1 MPDLK
6 QTLTHKIK
14 KKKKSNRDSGAF
26 MTAKL
31 LKIGYEKL
39 RGHSMQSE
47 KTEGDFTDSGDLS
60 F

>member
-1 MPDLK
+1 
-6 QTLTHKIK
+6 
-14 KKKKSNRDSGAF
+14 